1 MKKILSLT
9 ALICLIIVAISSV
22 SCSKNDDPADHD
34 LFVGTYKGHISYTD
48 ADGKKSADNGSV
60 TVVKAGGEYYFRFS
74 DGIPDLKGVRFKK
87 DGDHTLVNID
97 LKEGLHF
104 VRIDASSLTIL
115 YTKDNKVWTANA
127 KR

>member
-9 ALICLIIVAISSV
+9 ALICLIIMAISSV
-22 SCSKNDDPADHD
+22 SCSKNDDPADND

-48 ADGKKSADNGSV
+48 ADGKKSANDGSV

-104 VRIDASSLTIL
+104 VRIDASSLTIF